1 MKRSGE
7 TAGTEPERNDRRR
20 AADGS
25 KRDCVLY
32 SPSATGARYAAAER
46 ALVVAVTIG
55 FLELLNAIEP
65 TEKLVLGSQ
74 VDDSEKY
81 VDDSLTIKARPVDV
95 SSEHSVLIGLLLW
108 AVQYPQRPVF

>member
-1 MKRSGE
+1 
-7 TAGTEPERNDRRR
+7 
-20 AADGS
+20 
-25 KRDCVLY
+25 
-32 SPSATGARYAAAER
+32 
-46 ALVVAVTIG
+46 VAVTIG

-81 VDDSLTIKARPVDV
+81 VDDSLTIKTRPVDA

-108 AVQYPQRPVF
+108 AVQYPRRPIF